1 MRFLW
6 LLLIGGRAAASP
18 LHCEDLETG
27 DLSIDG
33 ILDEW
38 PRVQAVHVGASGGNF
53 KLRCAWDGKALAV
66 ALDVEDDRVVR
77 VARGHE
83 DHVDISVKAG
93 GKPTT
98 IVVFPGN
105 AMAKPKRVVPAGAQ
119 AADSSQPKGFS
130 IEARIPTKAIAG
142 FSSSTGAIELSVVF
156 HDSDAAA
163 GGADAE
169 IPFAGTIELS
179 NLLDDFLKA
188 TRLARKDLVLDTMVD
203 LDPDRRGKERLVA
216 GGSVIG
222 VLTDQFGYVNVAGD
236 VKKVSTIALGN
247 RNIVAAIVAQ
257 KGNGGGRELLML
269 WAVWSG
275 QLTQLAQVEV
285 KKEQGKN
292 VLAAE
297 WKVVGKELVVAAKPA
312 VGWTKETWNE
322 EPATDADPI
331 PLPWEKRKLAYK
343 LTGNELSKRELK

>member
-1 MRFLW
+1 MRWLF
-6 LLLIGGRAAASP
+6 LLLIAGRAAASP

-27 DLSIDG
+27 DLAIDG
-33 ILDEW
+33 VLDEW
-38 PRVQAVHVGASGGNF
+38 PKVTPIHVGASGGNF

-66 ALDVEDDRVVR
+66 AIDVEDDRVVR

-83 DHVDISVKAG
+83 DHVDIAVRAG
-93 GKPTT
+93 GKPTAIT
-98 IVVFPGN
+98 VWPGN
-105 AMAKPKRVVPAGAQ
+105 AMAKSRRVVPAHVE

-130 IEARIPTKAIAG
+130 VEARIPVKAIAG
-142 FSSSTGAIELSVVF
+142 FSSSTGAIELAVTF

-163 GGADAE
+163 GGSDAE

-179 NLLDDFLKA
+179 NLLEDFLKT

-203 LDPDRRGKERLVA
+203 IDPDRRGKERLVA

-236 VKKVSTIALGN
+236 VKQVSTIALGN
-247 RNIVAAIVAQ
+247 RNVVAAIVEQ
-257 KGNGGGRELLML
+257 KGGGGTRQILML

-275 QLTQLAQVEV
+275 QLAPLAQIEV
-285 KKEQGKN
+285 GKEQGKN
-292 VLAAE
+292 KLACD
-297 WKVVGKELVVAAKPA
+297 WKVVGKELVVAPKPA
-312 VGWTKETWNE
+312 VGWTKDTWNE
-322 EPATDADPI
+322 EPAGDADPI
-331 PLPWEKRKLAYK
+331 LVPWEKKKVAYK